1 MSRYLSAENTYNR
14 LKEEWLKYGKI
25 IVAYDVDSTV
35 LPFHEYEQDDDYSE
49 IHNLIK
55 DLNELNC
62 TLIVFTAAEESRWN
76 GIKEKLKTAKL
87 PYHYFNQSPPEIPG
101 LVANGKVYANIYLD
115 DRASL
120 YSSVELLKKLMSE
133 IKQSSKKVESFLK

>member
-1 MSRYLSAENTYNR
+1 MSRYLSFDNTYSR
-14 LKEEWLKYGKI
+14 LKEEWNKYGKI

-35 LPFHEYEQDDDYSE
+35 LPFHEHEANDDYTT

-55 DLNELNC
+55 DLHQLNC
-62 TLIVFTAAEESRWN
+62 TLIVFTAAEENRWDT
-76 GIKEKLKTAKL
+76 IKEKLKKIDL

-101 LVANGKVYANIYLD
+101 LVAKGKVYANIYLD

-120 YSSVELLKKLMSE
+120 YASVELLQKLINE
-133 IKQSSKKVESFLK
+133 IKTKKYEN

>member
-1 MSRYLSAENTYNR
+1 MSRFLSFDTTYNR

-35 LPFHEYEQDDDYSE
+35 LPFHEHEANDDYSI
-49 IHNLIK
+49 IHKLIHE
-55 DLNELNC
+55 LHELNC
-62 TLIVFTAAEESRWN
+62 TLIVFTAAEENRWDA
-76 GIKEKLKTAKL
+76 IKEKLKKIGL

-120 YSSVELLKKLMSE
+120 
-133 IKQSSKKVESFLK
+133 

>member
-1 MSRYLSAENTYNR
+1 MSRYLSYETTFNR

-35 LPFHEYEQDDDYSE
+35 LPFHDHEAGDNYKV
-49 IHNLIK
+49 IHDLIHE
-55 DLNELNC
+55 LNKMNC
-62 TLIVFTAAEESRWN
+62 TLIVFTAAEEIRWD
-76 GIKEKLKTAKL
+76 GIKEKLKKINL

-101 LVANGKVYANIYLD
+101 LVAKGKVYANIYLD

-120 YSSVELLKKLMSE
+120 YASVELLQKLIKE
-133 IKQSSKKVESFLK
+133 IKTIETV

>member
-1 MSRYLSAENTYNR
+1 MSRYLSYQNTYNR

-35 LPFHEYEQDDDYSE
+35 LPFHANETSDDYSE
-49 IHNLIK
+49 VHQLIHE
-55 DLNELNC
+55 LNKLNC
-62 TLIVFTAAEESRWN
+62 TLIVFTAAEESRWPA
-76 GIKEKLKTAKL
+76 IKEKLKTIDL

-101 LVANGKVYANIYLD
+101 VVANGKVYANIYLD

-120 YSSVELLKKLMSE
+120 YASVELLKNLLSE
-133 IKQSSKKVESFLK
+133 LKTKQS